1 PHAVQ
6 AVHGFK
12 FLIEWDVTPE
22 SWARSSSEEI
32 DRRSLSIFIG
42 YFQKNTFTVT
52 CHTNF
57 IVTCNTSNCKYKK
70 RPAIAGLYVHYRSYS
85 LGVVMLF
92 FLLFLMVEIQTAA
105 SDDSEKNEQPQH
117 A

>member
-1 PHAVQ
+1 II
-6 AVHGFK
+6 K
-12 FLIEWDVTPE
+12 
-22 SWARSSSEEI
+22 
-32 DRRSLSIFIG
+32 
-42 YFQKNTFTVT
+42 K
-52 CHTNF
+52 
-57 IVTCNTSNCKYKK
+57 KKKKKKK
-70 RPAIAGLYVHYRSYS
+70 RAPFRAALYVHYRSYS

>member
-1 PHAVQ
+1 HENGSLCRFCLAIKLYHLLPFCFQ
-6 AVHGFK
+6 FP
-12 FLIEWDVTPE
+12 LIRDEP
-22 SWARSSSEEI
+22 
-32 DRRSLSIFIG
+32 
-42 YFQKNTFTVT
+42 
-52 CHTNF
+52 
-57 IVTCNTSNCKYKK
+57 KK